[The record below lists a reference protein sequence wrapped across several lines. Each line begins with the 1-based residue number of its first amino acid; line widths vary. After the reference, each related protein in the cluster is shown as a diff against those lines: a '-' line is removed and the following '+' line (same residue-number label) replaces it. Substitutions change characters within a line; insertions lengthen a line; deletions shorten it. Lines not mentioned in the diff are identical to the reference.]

1 MKSFLFLS
9 LFFLVFSSCGNETT
23 SKNIINEEDSTQ
35 IYKKMLNRYIP
46 SKLNVDYSLISK
58 KEKQMIPVF
67 MEINQLIDDIFWYE
81 SFGNK
86 DSLCRITIPELRQL
100 VKLNFGPWDRFNN
113 NKRIINCI
121 SEKPKG
127 ANFYPFD
134 ITKEEFERFKSN
146 TKNDKYTFIRRD
158 SLGSLKSIKYNI
170 ILKEKVDR
178 IANLLETAAS
188 LAEDKDFSNYLKQ
201 RAKAFLTDEYDQ
213 SDLAWLETNN
223 NTLDFIV
230 GPIDVNEDAL
240 FGYKTEHSSYL
251 LIKQKEWTKRLAK
264 YTLML
269 PFLQKALPVP
279 EEYRKENPEIQN
291 RLEVCDVV
299 ALGGFAKAGGYAI
312 SVSYPNLSKYLDNRN
327 NRNIQFVNILQ
338 AKYDNILNPIANHVL
353 DEDFKQFNNFE
364 AFFLN
369 SIFFELGLNL
379 GLKKLI
385 NRDIKVRDALKEY
398 STVLDVVKAYTIGL
412 YFAEKLYSVG
422 EIKDIRENYTV
433 FLLSLIRTLRFGY
446 SNDYARASTIIFNF
460 IEKQGCIT
468 YTSDK
473 KFKLDFDKLKI
484 AIPDLISQVVVIQG
498 NGNYL
503 EAKKF
508 VESNSDVSEQ
518 LSKIIVKLSDNQIP
532 TDIKLN

>member
-279 EEYRKENPEIQN
+279 EE
-291 RLEVCDVV
+291 
-299 ALGGFAKAGGYAI
+299 
-312 SVSYPNLSKYLDNRN
+312 
-327 NRNIQFVNILQ
+327 
-338 AKYDNILNPIANHVL
+338 
-353 DEDFKQFNNFE
+353 
-364 AFFLN
+364 
-369 SIFFELGLNL
+369 
-379 GLKKLI
+379 
-385 NRDIKVRDALKEY
+385 
-398 STVLDVVKAYTIGL
+398 
-412 YFAEKLYSVG
+412 
-422 EIKDIRENYTV
+422 
-433 FLLSLIRTLRFGY
+433 
-446 SNDYARASTIIFNF
+446 
-460 IEKQGCIT
+460 
-468 YTSDK
+468 
-473 KFKLDFDKLKI
+473 
-484 AIPDLISQVVVIQG
+484 
-498 NGNYL
+498 
-503 EAKKF
+503 
-508 VESNSDVSEQ
+508 
-518 LSKIIVKLSDNQIP
+518 
-532 TDIKLN
+532 

>member
-1 MKSFLFLS
+1 M
-9 LFFLVFSSCGNETT
+9 
-23 SKNIINEEDSTQ
+23 
-35 IYKKMLNRYIP
+35 
-46 SKLNVDYSLISK
+46 
-58 KEKQMIPVF
+58 
-67 MEINQLIDDIFWYE
+67 
-81 SFGNK
+81 
-86 DSLCRITIPELRQL
+86 
-100 VKLNFGPWDRFNN
+100 
-113 NKRIINCI
+113 
-121 SEKPKG
+121 
-127 ANFYPFD
+127 
-134 ITKEEFERFKSN
+134 
-146 TKNDKYTFIRRD
+146 
-158 SLGSLKSIKYNI
+158 
-170 ILKEKVDR
+170 
-178 IANLLETAAS
+178 
-188 LAEDKDFSNYLKQ
+188 
-201 RAKAFLTDEYDQ
+201 
-213 SDLAWLETNN
+213 
-223 NTLDFIV
+223 
-230 GPIDVNEDAL
+230 
-240 FGYKTEHSSYL
+240 
-251 LIKQKEWTKRLAK
+251 
-264 YTLML
+264 
-269 PFLQKALPVP
+269 
-279 EEYRKENPEIQN
+279 
-291 RLEVCDVV
+291 
-299 ALGGFAKAGGYAI
+299 
-312 SVSYPNLSKYLDNRN
+312 
-327 NRNIQFVNILQ
+327 
-338 AKYDNILNPIANHVL
+338 